1 VVLAMS
7 DDEYVE
13 GDSSSEPATA
23 PGEVPTDDAAPRD
36 AKQGG
41 FDSTAVSDAP
51 VIRRSTK
58 TQHTVEAR
66 KAFAKAVLENK
77 SKPAA
82 PSTGAAA
89 ELADLDPETAP
100 IAASDDA
107 AKAKAAGT
115 MAPPPKAADILA
127 ATPPPAAPPA
137 PSLDPE
143 VRRLKEQLA
152 AERQAL
158 AAERAEFEKS
168 RQPPPADVLPD
179 ASNLEDYIDHAPRAF
194 RTWLESMR
202 GEKFATDDE
211 FKAEMSDFITQASA
225 DVLGVPLPDA
235 TRTKLEAALARK
247 AVRTSKVI
255 QTKRE
260 AALQAKL
267 EKERKEAEERAA
279 NEEVE
284 RQWTNAAHVVG
295 QQFAPTQDAT
305 GKATASQ
312 AAAAYPWLAAED
324 EPGKIVVDVIRA
336 AMNKDGTQMSWQEA
350 SKKANDF
357 LAQQYKTAYERRKPL
372 LGEKPAAPVVTPA
385 AKPAPAE
392 TRAPDAAP
400 LPEARV
406 ERAPQ
411 KWTRDK
417 HVESTK
423 AAFRKMISGQ
433 G

>member
-1 VVLAMS
+1 M
-7 DDEYVE
+7 DDNEFPE

-82 PSTGAAA
+82 PPTGAAA
-89 ELADLDPETAP
+89 EIADLDPEAAP

-127 ATPPPAAPPA
+127 ATPPPAAAPPA

-168 RQPPPADVLPD
+168 RQPAAVPDLPD

-202 GEKFATDDE
+202 GEKFATDEE

-267 EKERKEAEERAA
+267 EKERKEAEERATT
-279 NEEVE
+279 EQVE
-284 RQWTNAAHVVG
+284 REWAAAANAVG

-305 GKATASQ
+305 GAAKPSQ

-372 LGEKPAAPVVTPA
+372 LGEKPAAPAAQA
-385 AKPAPAE
+385 AKPPVAAAPA
-392 TRAPDAAP
+392 APTQPAEP
-400 LPEARV
+400 RP
-406 ERAPQ
+406 PQ

-423 AAFRKMISGQ
+423 AAFRKMISG
-433 G
+433 GG